1 MIAALDDDEFDYQ
14 NGDNALDDD
23 FMLRANGV
31 QPLADDECDEF
42 E

>member
-1 MIAALDDDEFDYQ
+1 MIAALDDEQFDFDDGE
-14 NGDNALDDD
+14 NNLDDD
-23 FMLRANGV
+23 FMLKANGV